1 MTQKRVK
8 ATKSISEK
16 LLKLITTTLSDE
28 KAEEI
33 VQIDLRGRTEIA
45 DYMIICSGRSTR
57 QVSALSEKIIDLT
70 KTEFKIISKTEGKN
84 HGVWVLIDSGDVIT
98 QIFRP
103 EVRDFYQLEKLCYQ
117 YEILVDG

>member
-1 MTQKRVK
+1 VTQKRVK

-16 LLKLITTTLSDE
+16 LLKLITTTLGDE

-57 QVSALSEKIIDLT
+57 QVSALSEKL
-70 KTEFKIISKTEGKN
+70 
-84 HGVWVLIDSGDVIT
+84 
-98 QIFRP
+98 
-103 EVRDFYQLEKLCYQ
+103 
-117 YEILVDG
+117 

>member
-70 KTEFKIISKTEGKN
+70 KTEFKVISKTEGKN
-84 HGVWVLIDSGDVIT
+84 QGDWVLIDSGDVIT
-98 QIFRP
+98 HIFRP
-103 EVRDFYQLEKLCYQ
+103 EVRDFYQLEKLWSQ
-117 YEILVDG
+117 NEILVDG